1 MWIIFVCSG
10 SHFNFWDIEKH
21 GDTHFACILRKR
33 AGNPCNILHLPPKIK
48 FHPSFTWNVCFKSDW
63 KKNKWTAWKLSSY
76 IYWRISPWTI
86 VVEAAGHL
94 SLMAYDGVST
104 GCGVHR
110 WEVCG
115 VWSWAWRQKDSR
127 TSCCCAA
134 QNWTCWWKSPHRSG
148 TKTAALINMSVTVM
162 VMYLPIVSQERPI
175 SESQKKKF
183 ALVRDV

>member
-10 SHFNFWDIEKH
+10 SHFSFWDIEKH
-21 GDTHFACILRKR
+21 GDTHFGCILRKR
-33 AGNPCNILHLPPKIK
+33 AGNPCNILHLSPKIK
-48 FHPSFTWNVCFKSDW
+48 FHRSLFTWNVCFKSDW
-63 KKNKWTAWKLSSY
+63 KKNKWTAYKLSSY

-94 SLMAYDGVST
+94 SLMA
-104 GCGVHR
+104 GCIY
-110 WEVCG
+110 WT
-115 VWSWAWRQKDSR
+115 WSSQMRSLWSLRQKDSR
-127 TSCCCAA
+127 TSCYCAA

-148 TKTAALINMSVTVM
+148 TRTAALINMSVTVM
-162 VMYLPIVSQERPI
+162 VMYVPIVSQERPI